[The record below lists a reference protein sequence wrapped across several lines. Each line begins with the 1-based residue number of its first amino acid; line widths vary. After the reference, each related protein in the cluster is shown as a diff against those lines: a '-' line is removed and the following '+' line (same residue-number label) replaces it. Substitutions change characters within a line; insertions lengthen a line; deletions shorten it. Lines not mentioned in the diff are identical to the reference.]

1 MSEPIVPD
9 MLFRWREIIIMMSV
23 GLKCGCTEIAS
34 ALTGI
39 ACDDARITPYDLT
52 VQEVVRQH
60 TRECDI
66 IREATRR
73 YSELHRDVNSMG
85 GSSL

>member
-1 MSEPIVPD
+1 MRELIEPE
-9 MLFRWREIIIMMSV
+9 MLFRWWSIIITMSFTM
-23 GLKCGCTEIAS
+23 KRGCTEIAS